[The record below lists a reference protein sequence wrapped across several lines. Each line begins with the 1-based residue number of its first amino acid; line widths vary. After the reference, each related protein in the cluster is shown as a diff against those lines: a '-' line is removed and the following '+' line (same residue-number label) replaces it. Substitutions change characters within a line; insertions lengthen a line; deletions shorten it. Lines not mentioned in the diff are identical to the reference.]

1 MSERGSGGARLEAF
15 PCGKTPRR
23 LGDTMPDIDGEPQ
36 VLLARA
42 VELTKAGRQARDEAD
57 AALAARDEALA
68 RAHAAGVTMYRL
80 SKGTHLSK
88 TATRVAI
95 MRASPELQKKDR

>member
-1 MSERGSGGARLEAF
+1 
-15 PCGKTPRR
+15 
-23 LGDTMPDIDGEPQ
+23 MPDTDGEPQ

-88 TATRVAI
+88 TATQAAI

>member
-23 LGDTMPDIDGEPQ
+23 RGDTMPDIDGEPQ

-42 VELTKAGRQARDEAD
+42 VELTKA
-57 AALAARDEALA
+57 LPLPP
-68 RAHAAGVTMYRL
+68 
-80 SKGTHLSK
+80 
-88 TATRVAI
+88 ATRPWLVRMPPA
-95 MRASPELQKKDR
+95 

>member
-1 MSERGSGGARLEAF
+1 MRGTVEEPDWRPSRAGKLPGGEE
-15 PCGKTPRR
+15 
-23 LGDTMPDIDGEPQ
+23 TMPDIDGEPQ

-42 VELTKAGRQARDEAD
+42 VELTKAERQARDETD

-80 SKGTHLSK
+80 SKETHLSK

>member
-1 MSERGSGGARLEAF
+1 MRGTVEEPDWRPSRAGKLPGGEE
-15 PCGKTPRR
+15 
-23 LGDTMPDIDGEPQ
+23 TMPDIDGEPQ

-42 VELTKAGRQARDEAD
+42 VELTKAERQ
-57 AALAARDEALA
+57 ARDEALA

-80 SKGTHLSK
+80 SKETHLSK

>member
-1 MSERGSGGARLEAF
+1 MRTAEQGRTQGEERRR
-15 PCGKTPRR
+15 PRR
-23 LGDTMPDIDGEPQ
+23 PPRAVAGEPQ

-42 VELTKAGRQARDEAD
+42 VELTRAERRARDEAD
-57 AALAARDEALA
+57 AALAVRDEALA

-80 SKGTHLSK
+80 SKETALSK

-95 MRASPELQKKDR
+95 MRASPELRKKDR

>member
-1 MSERGSGGARLEAF
+1 MSERDSGGARLEAF

-23 LGDTMPDIDGEPQ
+23 WGDTMPDIDGEPQ

-42 VELTKAGRQARDEAD
+42 VELTKAGRQ
-57 AALAARDEALA
+57 ARDEALA

>member
-23 LGDTMPDIDGEPQ
+23 RGDTMPDIDGEPQ

-42 VELTKAGRQARDEAD
+42 VELTKAD

-80 SKGTHLSK
+80 SKGTHLSE

>member
-23 LGDTMPDIDGEPQ
+23 RRDTMPDIDGEPQ
-36 VLLARA
+36 VLLARS

-57 AALAARDEALA
+57 AALAARDKALA